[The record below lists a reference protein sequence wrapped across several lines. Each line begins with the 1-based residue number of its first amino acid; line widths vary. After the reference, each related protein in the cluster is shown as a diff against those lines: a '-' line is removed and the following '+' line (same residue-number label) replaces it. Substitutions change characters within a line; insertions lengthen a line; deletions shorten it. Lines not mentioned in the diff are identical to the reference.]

1 MRDAA
6 DHAYITTTANMYVK
20 EVSENSAA
28 MQRFVKQVEFELQK
42 TQKLNGKSE
51 TAYSAVSLQ

>member
-1 MRDAA
+1 
-6 DHAYITTTANMYVK
+6 MYVK